1 MGSSTSI
8 LGSIKHTLHAALESV
23 SPTIRIHWRSL
34 ELMQQYCYRRPKQNC
49 KIYKIISRVWYT
61 VSQQDAIDTT
71 KKKNSYSR
79 IVLVVRI
86 LLHQNNN
93 TKSADYGNE
102 VIFCGLLTTIKTKE
116 AEERETSAVTKKI
129 CRPQCIKDFWIITFF
144 MLLELNKIQTYWAY
158 INVTFERGSEM

>member
-93 TKSADYGNE
+93 TKSADYSNE
-102 VIFCGLLTTIKTKE
+102 VIFCGLLTTTIKNKRSWR
-116 AEERETSAVTKKI
+116 AWDICSYKKNLSTAMH
-129 CRPQCIKDFWIITFF
+129 KGF
-144 MLLELNKIQTYWAY
+144 LNNHVFHATWA
-158 INVTFERGSEM
+158 